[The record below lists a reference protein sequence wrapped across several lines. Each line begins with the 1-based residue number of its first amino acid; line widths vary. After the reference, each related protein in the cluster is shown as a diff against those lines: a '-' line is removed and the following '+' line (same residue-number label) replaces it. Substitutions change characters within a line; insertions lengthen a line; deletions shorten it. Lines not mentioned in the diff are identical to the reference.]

1 MQAMVMTMMAI
12 TVVTSTM
19 IPTMIMIMII
29 PTMVPTMVM
38 MLGKVMK
45 TK

>member
-1 MQAMVMTMMAI
+1 MMAI

-29 PTMVPTMVM
+29 PAMVPTMVM

>member
-1 MQAMVMTMMAI
+1 MTMMAI